1 MDTRIFGFELGG
13 VMDARIF
20 GFELGGVVA
29 GALATIAL
37 MALL

>member
-1 MDTRIFGFELGG
+1 
-13 VMDARIF
+13 MDAKIF

-29 GALATIAL
+29 GALAAIVL